1 MKMKLNKLEIGK
13 LLKEK
18 SGKLSKITVISKSEV
33 WKKKLELKGELL
45 VCFSKNSNTC
55 LTKAY
60 DS

>member
-18 SGKLSKITVISKSEV
+18 SGKLSKIIVISKSEV

-45 VCFSKNSNTC
+45 VSFSKNSNTC

-60 DS
+60 AS

>member
-18 SGKLSKITVISKSEV
+18 SGKLNKIKVISKSEV
-33 WKKKLELKGELL
+33 WKKNLELKSELL

-55 LTKAY
+55 LKNL
-60 DS
+60 